1 MEIIFGIPKGS
12 ILDPLLFKIFLVD
25 FFFIVNSMDI
35 ENYADDNMRNTTTKD
50 IGSLIVSLSEP
61 QSLS

>member
-1 MEIIFGIPKGS
+1 
-12 ILDPLLFKIFLVD
+12 
-25 FFFIVNSMDI
+25 MDI